1 MNCPRDG
8 AELQTMS
15 FGDVSAATCPTCRG
29 MYLQHGELNRLVEP
43 TAGDV
48 EYSSVDGD
56 TLEHPDE
63 YGPIRCPH
71 DGTTMSKVDFN
82 VDTTIILDYCPTCE
96 GFWVDDG
103 ELDAIRAEVKRL
115 NEADAE
121 VPDSWIVRLSKIVW
135 QLPLPH

>member
-1 MNCPRDG
+1 MNCPRDNT
-8 AELQTMS
+8 ALEMKS
-15 FGDVSAATCPTCRG
+15 FGEVSAATCPTCRG
-29 MYLQHGELNRLVEP
+29 MYLQHGELNRLAEP
-43 TAGDV
+43 TVGDV

-56 TLEHPDE
+56 TLQHPDE

-71 DGTTMSKVDFN
+71 DGATMSKVDFN
-82 VDTTIILDYCPTCE
+82 VDTTIILDYCTTCE
-96 GFWVDDG
+96 GFWVDEK

-121 VPDSWIVRLSKIVW
+121 VPDSWLVRLSRIVW

>member
-1 MNCPRDG
+1 MNCPRDNT
-8 AELQTMS
+8 ALQMKS

-29 MYLQHGELNRLVEP
+29 MYLQHGELNRLAEP

-56 TLEHPDE
+56 TLQHPDE

-82 VDTTIILDYCPTCE
+82 VDTTIILDYCKTCE
-96 GFWVDDG
+96 GFWVDEK

-115 NEADAE
+115 NEAEAE
-121 VPDSWIVRLSKIVW
+121 VPDPWLVRLSRIIW